1 LKRMPRQGRIDAP
14 AALRHITIRGMERK
28 GIFEDDT
35 DREDFL
41 ERLSGLL
48 QETVTPCYDPDP
60 ASKLNRSTLEQRPRG
75 SYE

>member
-1 LKRMPRQGRIDAP
+1 
-14 AALRHITIRGMERK
+14 MERK